1 MVFAVVKN
9 ETNPRNDIV
18 QDFYRNFASFIGQ
31 PNSVGE
37 LTEDVTV
44 MEDLIKDKYRSI
56 TSEFIYIQRSMSRRN
71 LYNYLL
77 HRQFLYIRF
86 CNFRNNKGFGQ
97 HT

>member
-44 MEDLIKDKYRSI
+44 MEDLIKEKYRSI
-56 TSEFIYIQRSMSRRN
+56 TSEFIYIQ
-71 LYNYLL
+71 
-77 HRQFLYIRF
+77 
-86 CNFRNNKGFGQ
+86 C
-97 HT
+97 